1 MSPMLKKVTMLVSS
15 FVLLIVLAGGVLLYR
30 MNDTR
35 QLAGV
40 IRDSETQAPL
50 EGATV
55 SAGNDRVVTND
66 RGEYSISFPRGTLP
80 LAVEFDGYLP
90 VEGQVNGTDPFA
102 RAFTMDLDLIPN
114 QVAGYVLDAQTNQT
128 LGNVAVRFGDK
139 DIIAN
144 EMGAFAVRGVK
155 KGTPVS
161 VQVIGYQPA
170 ALTYDGED
178 YLNIP
183 LIPSAITVT
192 VVDLAGQPVPN
203 ARVQAGDQSVST
215 DAQGR
220 GVLSR
225 IKPGVT
231 ISASAS
237 GFDSASTGPVT
248 GNAVRL
254 SLRPNILDGVVMDAA
269 TGKPISNTIVYLGNT
284 IVTSNAKG
292 TYHFDNVP
300 AKATVTF
307 KAPGYQKTAV
317 EVAGASR
324 RDVKLQP
331 FLVKGIHI
339 PFGLTPDRVREDID
353 MVKKTELN
361 AIVIDVK
368 AEKGRVGW
376 DSAVPLAK
384 EINATW
390 LKGIDLLEVV
400 ERCRLDNIYCIA
412 RMPVFQDT
420 LLANARPD
428 LALRYSNGRIH
439 ADNNETAW
447 TNAAN
452 TTVWDY
458 NIALAKEVAA
468 LGFDEIQFD
477 YVRFPGQVNGLYTGE
492 LAKEDG
498 RVAAISGFLARAQ
511 KELRPTGVFISADVF
526 GLTTATDDDQYTG
539 QRLKDLGPY
548 LDYISPMVYP
558 DVWAA
563 SSDLLSGGLGI
574 GNCALAVR
582 CPYDVIYNSYK
593 RSAEKTSAKVRLWL
607 QAYAGRGNFGIEQY
621 KIQKKA
627 AEEAGSTGWM
637 FWNAAGSYDPKMF
650 DAR

>member
-1 MSPMLKKVTMLVSS
+1 MLNKVVVLVSL
-15 FVLLIVLAGGVLLYR
+15 FALLIVLSGGFLLIQ
-30 MNDTR
+30 MNETR
-35 QLAGV
+35 QLTGV
-40 IRDSETQAPL
+40 VRDSETQSPL

-55 SAGNDRVVTND
+55 LVGNDDVVTND
-66 RGEYSISFPRGTLP
+66 RGEYSIPFPRGTL
-80 LAVEFDGYLP
+80 LLKVELDGYLP
-90 VEGQVNGTDPFA
+90 TEEQVNGTDLFTRVFA
-102 RAFTMDLDLIPN
+102 KDFDLIPN
-114 QVAGYVLDAQTNQT
+114 QVAGYVLDADTNQT
-128 LGNVAVRFGDK
+128 LAGVPLRFGDR
-139 DIIAN
+139 DITAN
-144 EMGAFAVRGVK
+144 EMGAFTIRAVK

-161 VQVIGYQPA
+161 VQVVGYQPA
-170 ALTYDGED
+170 VLTFDGENNF
-178 YLNIP
+178 NIP
-183 LIPSAITVT
+183 LIPSVITVT
-192 VVDLAGQPVPN
+192 VVDLAGQPVRN
-203 ARVQAGDQSVST
+203 ARIRAGDQMAST
-215 DAQGR
+215 DPQGR
-220 GVLSR
+220 VLLR
-225 IKPGVT
+225 RLKPGTT

-248 GNAVRL
+248 SNQVRL
-254 SLRPNILDGVVMDAA
+254 SLRPNMLEGNVLDAA
-269 TGKPISNTIVYLGNT
+269 TGKPVSNTLVYLGNT
-284 IVTSNAKG
+284 MVASDAKG
-292 TYHFDNVP
+292 AYHFDNVP
-300 AKATVTF
+300 AKATLTF
-307 KAPGYQKTAV
+307 KAPGYQKTTV

-331 FLVKGIHI
+331 FRVKGIHI
-339 PFGLTPDRVREDID
+339 PFGMTPERVRENID

-384 EINATW
+384 EINAPY

-420 LLANARPD
+420 LLANTRPD

-477 YVRFPGQVNGLYTGE
+477 YVRFPGQVSGLYTGE
-492 LAKEDG
+492 LTKEDG
-498 RVAAISGFLARAQ
+498 RVAAIAGFLARAQ

-526 GLTTATDDDQYTG
+526 GLTTATEDDQYTG
-539 QRLKDLGPY
+539 QRLKDLGAY
-548 LDYISPMVYP
+548 VDYISPMVYP
-558 DVWAA
+558 DVWAGA
-563 SSDLLSGGLGI
+563 SDLLSNGLGI
-574 GNCALAVR
+574 GNCSLAVR

-593 RSAEKTSAKVRLWL
+593 RSADKTPAKVRLWL
-607 QAYAGRGNFGIEQY
+607 QAYPGRGNFGIAEY
-621 KIQKKA
+621 KLQKKA
-627 AEEAGSTGWM
+627 AEEAGSIGWM
-637 FWNAAGSYDPKMF
+637 FWNGSGNYDPRMF

>member
-1 MSPMLKKVTMLVSS
+1 MLKKVAVLVSV
-15 FVLLIVLAGGVLLYR
+15 FVLLIILSGGFLLTQ
-30 MNDTR
+30 MNATR
-35 QLAGV
+35 QLTGV
-40 IRDSETQAPL
+40 VRDSETQSPL

-55 SAGNDRVVTND
+55 LVGSDDVVTND
-66 RGEYSISFPRGTLP
+66 RGEYSIPFPRGTL
-80 LAVEFDGYLP
+80 LLKVELDGYLP
-90 VEGQVNGTDPFA
+90 TEEQVNGTDLFTRVFA
-102 RAFTMDLDLIPN
+102 KDFDLIPN
-114 QVAGYVLDAQTNQT
+114 QVAGYVLDAETNQT
-128 LGNVAVRFGDK
+128 LAGVPLRFGDR
-139 DIIAN
+139 DITAN
-144 EMGAFAVRGVK
+144 EMGAFTIRAVK

-161 VQVIGYQPA
+161 VQVVGYQPA
-170 ALTYDGED
+170 VLTFDGE
-178 YLNIP
+178 NNFNVP
-183 LIPSAITVT
+183 LIPSVITVT
-192 VVDLAGQPVPN
+192 VVDLAGQPVRN
-203 ARVQAGDQSVST
+203 ARIRAGDQTAST
-215 DAQGR
+215 DPQGR
-220 GVLSR
+220 VLLR
-225 IKPGVT
+225 RLKPGTT

-248 GNAVRL
+248 SNQVRL
-254 SLRPNILDGVVMDAA
+254 SLRPNILEGNVLDAA
-269 TGKPISNTIVYLGNT
+269 TGKPVSNTLVYLGNT
-284 IVTSNAKG
+284 IVASDAKG
-292 TYHFDNVP
+292 AYHFDNVP
-300 AKATVTF
+300 TKATLTF
-307 KAPGYQKTAV
+307 KAPGYQKTTV

-331 FLVKGIHI
+331 FRVKGIHI
-339 PFGLTPDRVREDID
+339 PFGMTPERVRENID

-384 EINATW
+384 EINAPY

-420 LLANARPD
+420 LLANTRPD
-428 LALRYSNGRIH
+428 LALRYANGRIH

-477 YVRFPGQVNGLYTGE
+477 YIRFPGQVSGLYTGE

-498 RVAAISGFLARAQ
+498 RVAAVAGFLARAQ

-526 GLTTATDDDQYTG
+526 GLTTATEDDQYTG
-539 QRLKDLGPY
+539 QRLKDLGAY

-558 DVWAA
+558 DVWAGA
-563 SSDLLSGGLGI
+563 SDLLSKGLGI
-574 GNCALAVR
+574 GNCSLAVR

-593 RSAEKTSAKVRLWL
+593 RSADKTPAKVRLWL
-607 QAYAGRGNFGIEQY
+607 QAYPGRGNFGIAEY
-621 KIQKKA
+621 KLQKKA
-627 AEEAGSTGWM
+627 AEEAGSVGWM
-637 FWNAAGSYDPKMF
+637 FWNGSGNYDSRMF
-650 DAR
+650 DAQ